1 MSVELISATRPYD
14 TGGIGL
20 VRCLPMRSK
29 KRRIR
34 HGFGSKWRW
43 HLDEA
48 FVKINGD
55 QFYLWRAIDQEREV
69 LEAYVSKRRNKTAA
83 LGFLRKALRHYGNP
97 DEIVTDGCPS
107 YGAALRNLNMESR
120 QRTGQYLN
128 NLCELSHQPFR
139 RRERAMQRFK
149 RWSTLQKFAA
159 IQSSIHNHF
168 NQERHIYS
176 RDYFK
181 QNREAALAEWR
192 GLYAG

>member
-1 MSVELISATRPYD
+1 MSEGLISATKRCV
-14 TGGIGL
+14 TGGTDL
-20 VRCLPMRSK
+20 VRCLPNEIK

-43 HLDEA
+43 HLDEV

-55 QFYLWRAIDQEREV
+55 QFYLWRAIDQEGEV
-69 LEAYVSKRRNKTAA
+69 LEAYVSTRRNKTAA
-83 LGFLRKALRHYGNP
+83 LKFLRKALRRYGNP
-97 DEIVTDGCPS
+97 DEIVTDRCPS
-107 YGAALRNLNMESR
+107 YGAALRDLNMESR

-139 RRERAMQRFK
+139 RRERAMQRF
-149 RWSTLQKFAA
+149 RRLSTLQKFAA
-159 IQSSIHNHF
+159 IQSSIYNHF
-168 NQERHIYS
+168 NQERHLYS

-181 QNREAALAEWR
+181 QNREAALTEWR